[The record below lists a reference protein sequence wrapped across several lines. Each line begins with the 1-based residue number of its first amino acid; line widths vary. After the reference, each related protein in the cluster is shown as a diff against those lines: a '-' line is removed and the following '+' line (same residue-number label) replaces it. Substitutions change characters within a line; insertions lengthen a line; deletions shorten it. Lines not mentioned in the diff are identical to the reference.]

1 MRTPVDCPDV
11 VITNGQTD
19 SNIVRASLIHADAT
33 AILLMFNSGDAV
45 PTYTIQINSKED
57 GTGTWTTL
65 NDGTADI
72 KAPAS
77 GKSSTYPYLNFTFR
91 IHSSVAVGSTTTF
104 NMKVAYA
111 YAGG

>member
-11 VITNGQTD
+11 VIAQGATD
-19 SNIVRASLIHADAT
+19 SNTVRASIIHADAT
-33 AILLMFNSGDAV
+33 AILLGFLSGDAA

-57 GTGTWTTL
+57 GSGTWTTL

-77 GKSSTYPYLNFTFR
+77 TKSSTYPYLNFTFR
-91 IHSSVAVGSTTTF
+91 IHASVATGSLTTF
-104 NMKVAYA
+104 FMKKAYA
-111 YAGG
+111 FMGG